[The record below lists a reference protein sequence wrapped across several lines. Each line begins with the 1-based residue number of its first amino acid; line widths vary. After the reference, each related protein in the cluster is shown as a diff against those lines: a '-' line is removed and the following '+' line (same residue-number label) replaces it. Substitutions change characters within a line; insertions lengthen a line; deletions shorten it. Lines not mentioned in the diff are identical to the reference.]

1 MKIKWLGHASFLITS
16 KDNIRIINDPYTAG
30 KGLNY
35 GPINESADI
44 ITVSHSHGDHNN
56 AGVVKGSPKVLN
68 EPGSYV
74 VKGVALKTISS
85 FHDETGG
92 SQRGNNL
99 IFCFRV
105 DGMNLCH
112 LGDLGHGL
120 SQQQISEIGPVDV
133 LFIPVG
139 GYFTIDANQAT
150 QVEEAIKPKT
160 ILPMHYKNP
169 KVDYPIT
176 GLEQFLKGKKNIR
189 KLNSSEIEIEKE
201 NLAEGPEIVVLESQY

>member
-16 KDNIRIINDPYTAG
+16 KDNIRIITDPYMAG

-35 GPINESADI
+35 RPINEAADI
-44 ITVSHSHGDHNN
+44 VTVSHSHGDHNN
-56 AGVVKGSPKVLN
+56 AAAVKGSPKTLN
-68 EPGSYV
+68 EPGSQV
-74 VKGVALKTISS
+74 IKGVALKTISS
-85 FHDETGG
+85 FHDETRG

-99 IFCFRV
+99 IFCFKV

-112 LGDLGHGL
+112 LGDLGHEL
-120 SQQQISEIGPVDV
+120 SRQQISEIGPVDV

-139 GYFTIDANQAT
+139 GYFTIDAEQAT
-150 QVEEAIKPKT
+150 RIVEAIKPKV
-160 ILPMHYKNP
+160 IFPMHYKNP

-176 GLEQFLKGKKNIR
+176 GLERFSKGKKNLR

-201 NLAEGPEIVVLESQY
+201 NLEEGPEIVVLESQY